1 MKRIRQLKKKGY
13 SKREIF
19 KWACD
24 DGLPPKKIA
33 RYLATYPDADD
44 AARYNAANNI
54 LIGIFAVSVFLSP
67 LWAQV
72 ILEPPPI
79 GAWLLVLALMVIT
92 VYFLHRKMVTG
103 YMLVCAIM
111 LVPISIVL
119 AGDVSLPLA
128 VAQVA
133 FFTAV
138 IAFSLTLKIKL
149 YPFHGLFFLKKD
161 ENDLTRFTKKLA
173 DDGQPEEP
181 ISRP

>member
-1 MKRIRQLKKKGY
+1 MQRIRQLKKEGY

-19 KWACD
+19 KRVCGE
-24 DGLPPKKIA
+24 GLVPKKVA

-54 LIGIFAVSVFLSP
+54 LIVIFAVSVFLSP
-67 LWAQV
+67 LWAQA

-92 VYFLHRKMVTG
+92 VYFLYRKMVTG

-111 LVPISIVL
+111 LLPISIAL
-119 AGDVSLPLA
+119 ASDVPPPLA
-128 VAQVA
+128 VAQAA
-133 FFTAV
+133 FFAA
-138 IAFSLTLKIKL
+138 ISAFSFILKIKL

-161 ENDLTRFTKKLA
+161 ENGLTQFTKTMA

-181 ISRP
+181 ASRS